1 MANELQAKITAD
13 ISDLEKKLGKAE
25 SLQESYAKSIAKT
38 QKDISENIAISR
50 QYEKAIEQLNKE
62 LADGTISQKDYSKQL
77 QRIKRDEKETQ
88 IETANLRKELVR
100 LKKDQK
106 DLASTS
112 ATAGKG
118 MSTLDKQT
126 ANATPTLIEFS
137 RVIQDAP
144 YGMQGVANNIQQLT
158 TNFGY
163 LQKQAGGTVP
173 ALKAFAGS
181 FLGPAGIVFAVSTI
195 TSLLVTYG
203 DELLASVRSTDAL
216 ADATREYLGEATAEV
231 SQLQTLVR
239 IASDESN
246 SREVREQA
254 LKKLKAEY
262 PEYLGFLDLE
272 TINSKEAKT
281 AVDELSKSL
290 VRQAQIRGLN
300 KLIEEKSLELTEK
313 EIEAN
318 KKGVKEANK
327 QIQVGKNRA
336 KSYEEQREAF
346 ATFGKDY
353 AKIQDSIA
361 KKAGERVLSGTVER
375 ETEEIRS
382 EVNELIAFL
391 ETKLVE
397 QFEFDSLFRTDPKE
411 AKKAAD
417 EADKL
422 AKKLE
427 QDRLKLIEIDN
438 YVNDEIFRNAEQSTK
453 DVAALYATMAD
464 DIERRADNTDI
475 INSEKAFK
483 NIQDI
488 AKKIQEIQKKF
499 PELKLAEI
507 DFAGMDTTQLDAF
520 SEKLE
525 TIKNQT
531 QVFSNVAGAALGGF
545 STKLADV
552 FKTGND
558 ILDASV
564 AALIKS
570 GEQLLQELIKQ
581 SIQASAIKKSTAVE
595 DIATNQAV
603 ATSNAIVAGS
613 STAASS
619 GPAAAFVLP
628 ALIGAAIG
636 FIAASFAGLKFAH
649 GGIVPGLGN
658 RDTVPAMLT
667 PGEIVMNG
675 RHQANTLMAIAEGNV
690 NHGKSTSKN
699 DDITINAVLRGQN
712 QIVQFN
718 RASKFNK
725 RFNG

>member
-25 SLQESYAKSIAKT
+25 SLQESYAKSISKT

-88 IETANLRKELVR
+88 IETANLRKELTR
-100 LKKDQK
+100 LKRDQK
-106 DLASTS
+106 DLSTS
-112 ATAGKG
+112 TQQVSKG
-118 MSTLDKQT
+118 MGQVGKST
-126 ANATPTLIEFS
+126 ANATPTVIEFS

-144 YGMQGVANNIQQLT
+144 YGIQGVANNIQQLT
-158 TNFGY
+158 TNFGH

-181 FLGPAGIVFAVSTI
+181 FLGPAGIVFAVSAV

-216 ADATREYLGEATAEV
+216 ADATREYLGEAQAEA

-239 IASDESN
+239 IASDESK

-272 TINSKEAKT
+272 TINSKEAKN

-290 VRQAQIRGLN
+290 IRQAQIRGLN

-313 EIEAN
+313 EIEAT
-318 KKGVKEANK
+318 KEGIKQANN
-327 QIQVGKNRA
+327 QIQIGKNRA

-361 KKAGERVLSGTVER
+361 KKGGERVLSGTIER

-382 EVNELIAFL
+382 EVNELLSFL
-391 ETKLVE
+391 ESKLVE
-397 QFEFDSLFRTDPKE
+397 QFEFDSLFKKDDGKAVEQAKE
-411 AKKAAD
+411 QARNILESLQSELNAQGIVLPEIKMPTGVTGGLDLVTEKQKEDLINRLAA
-417 EADKL
+417 
-422 AKKLE
+422 
-427 QDRLKLIEIDN
+427 
-438 YVNDEIFRNAEQSTK
+438 
-453 DVAALYATMAD
+453 M
-464 DIERRADNTDI
+464 
-475 INSEKAFK
+475 
-483 NIQDI
+483 
-488 AKKIQEIQKKF
+488 QK
-499 PELKLAEI
+499 E
-507 DFAGMDTTQLDAF
+507 
-520 SEKLE
+520 
-525 TIKNQT
+525 T
-531 QVFSNVAGAALGGF
+531 QVFANVASAALGGF

-564 AALIKS
+564 AAIIKS

-581 SIQASAIKKSTAVE
+581 SIQASAIKKATAVT

-603 ATSNAIVAGS
+603 ATSGAIAAGS
-613 STAASS
+613 QTAAAS
-619 GPAAAFVLP
+619 GPAAAFLLP

-667 PGEIVMNG
+667 PGEVVMNG
-675 RHQANTLMAIAEGNV
+675 RQQANTLMAIAEGNV
-690 NHGKSTSKN
+690 NYGRNTTKDS
-699 DDITINAVLRGQN
+699 DITLNAVLRGQN
-712 QIVQFN
+712 QIIQFN

>member
-25 SLQESYAKSIAKT
+25 SLQESYAKSISKT
-38 QKDISENIAISR
+38 QKDIADNIAISR

-62 LADGTISQKDYSKQL
+62 LADGSISQKDYSKQL

-88 IETANLRKELVR
+88 IETANLRKELTR

-106 DLASTS
+106 DLSTS
-112 ATAGKG
+112 TQQVSKG
-118 MSTLDKQT
+118 MGEVGKST
-126 ANATPTLIEFS
+126 ANATPTVIEFS

-144 YGMQGVANNIQQLT
+144 YGIQGVANNIQQLT

-231 SQLQTLVR
+231 SQLQTLVK
-239 IASDESN
+239 IASDESK

-290 VRQAQIRGLN
+290 IRQAQIRGLN
-300 KLIEEKSLELTEK
+300 KLIEEKSLELSEK
-313 EIEAN
+313 EIEAT
-318 KKGVKEANK
+318 KEGIKEANK

-391 ETKLVE
+391 ESKLVE
-397 QFEFDSLFRTDPKE
+397 QFEFDSLFKKDDGKAVEE
-411 AKKAAD
+411 AKKLSR
-417 EADKL
+417 EI
-422 AKKLE
+422 LE
-427 QDRLKLIEIDN
+427 PLQSELNAQGIVLPEFKMPTGNISNLDLVTEQQKEDLVKRL
-438 YVNDEIFRNAEQSTK
+438 Q
-453 DVAALYATMAD
+453 TM
-464 DIERRADNTDI
+464 
-475 INSEKAFK
+475 
-483 NIQDI
+483 
-488 AKKIQEIQKKF
+488 QK
-499 PELKLAEI
+499 E
-507 DFAGMDTTQLDAF
+507 
-520 SEKLE
+520 
-525 TIKNQT
+525 T
-531 QVFSNVAGAALGGF
+531 QVFSNVASAALGGF

-558 ILDASV
+558 ILDAFV
-564 AALIKS
+564 AAIIKS

-581 SIQASAIKKSTAVE
+581 SIQAAAIKKATAVT

-613 STAASS
+613 ATAAAS

-649 GGIVPGLGN
+649 GGIVPGGSYTG
-658 RDTVPAMLT
+658 DKVPAFLNS
-667 PGEIVMNG
+667 GEIVMNG
-675 RHQANTLMAIAEGNV
+675 RQQANTLMAIAEGNA
-690 NHGKSTSKN
+690 NRGKSTSKN

-712 QIVQFN
+712 QVVQFN